1 MYKFPRSKAAV
12 LARVDVADPQAGA
25 DDRQTRVIAGASYQL
40 SPNWRLL
47 GDWDYVSLQGTP
59 TVAQDAVRSQAL
71 FQTQF
76 TF

>member
-1 MYKFPRSKAAV
+1 V
-12 LARVDVADPQAGA
+12 
-25 DDRQTRVIAGASYQL
+25 SYQL